1 MVKEFLFIQLIHTS
15 EYTVLVLVGPFILG
29 PEMMLEIAA
38 CIELGQLVET
48 EKL

>member
-15 EYTVLVLVGPFILG
+15 EYTVLVGPFILG
-29 PEMMLEIAA
+29 PEMMLEIAD

>member
-15 EYTVLVLVGPFILG
+15 EYTVLVGLFILG